1 MTFLDKMKQIL
12 YGHEDLSILSPME
25 RNLYDRLK
33 DGNRAKAIS
42 KYDITDLA
50 IYLITLEQNFSEA
63 RCAAM
68 AFEEAIKSLT
78 EENERLHS
86 YKDTVDAIICRVN
99 DDDSYLD

>member
-12 YGHEDLSILSPME
+12 YGHEDISILSPME

-33 DGNRAKAIS
+33 DGNRVRAIS
-42 KYDITDLA
+42 QYDITNLA

-68 AFEEAIKSLT
+68 AFEEAIKSLA

-86 YKDTVDAIICRVN
+86 YKDTINEIVCRVN